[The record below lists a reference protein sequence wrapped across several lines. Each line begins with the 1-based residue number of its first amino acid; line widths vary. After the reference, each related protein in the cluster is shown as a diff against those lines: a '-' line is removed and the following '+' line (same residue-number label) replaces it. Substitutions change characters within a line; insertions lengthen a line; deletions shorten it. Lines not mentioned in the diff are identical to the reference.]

1 MGISSFGYEV
11 GLKGTPFD
19 TLQLSMAFF
28 YTDYSELPYQVSSSA
43 GLGFNTVNIFVDQT
57 STGFEWQSNWAPNDR
72 FNLYTTLGYIDV
84 DVDDP
89 NPSVVAPLTP
99 DLTFP

>member
-1 MGISSFGYEV
+1 M
-11 GLKGTPFD
+11 KGTPFD
-19 TLQLSMAFF
+19 TLQLSIAFF
-28 YTDYSELPYQVSSSA
+28 YTDYSELPYQVSSST

-89 NPSVVAPLTP
+89 NPSVVAPLS
-99 DLTFP
+99 